1 MKSSK
6 NKVERYKNLVRH
18 VANWPAYL
26 LFKILDRQP
35 SFRFQLRDSFAV
47 LVPRR
52 MLPSFKE
59 SFFDNIYLRALP
71 ETLLKKK
78 NPLIV
83 DIGANA
89 GYFALNMFYHFP
101 DARVLAFEPVPYNF
115 NILSDYQQQYPD
127 FDLQVFQEAVSGAD
141 STLTLSLSKLDGYT
155 TMASVFESES
165 RGYRLE
171 VPALSLQSMMVREQL
186 DHIDLLKLDC
196 EGAEY
201 DILYRTPEEVL
212 QRVSNMS
219 IETHEG
225 LTENESLPAL
235 QTFLEEKGFA
245 TQVLEEGKYSY
256 LWAWRNE
263 EDLPSSTS

>member
-6 NKVERYKNLVRH
+6 NKVERYNNLIRH

-26 LFKILDRQP
+26 LFKILDRQE
-35 SFRFQLRDSFAV
+35 SFCFQLRNSFSV
-47 LVPRR
+47 DVKRR

-71 ETLLKKK
+71 DSLL
-78 NPLIV
+78 NHPHPLIV

-89 GYFALNMFYHFP
+89 GFFALNMFYHFP
-101 DARVLAFEPVPYNF
+101 GARVLAYEPVPFNF
-115 NILSDYQQQYPD
+115 NILQGYQEQYPD
-127 FDLQVFQEAVSGAD
+127 FDLQVFQEAVSGKD
-141 STLTLSLSKLDGYT
+141 TTLLLSLSKLDGYT

-165 RGYRLE
+165 RSYRLE
-171 VPALSLQSMMVREQL
+171 VPALSLQTMMKRQQI

-201 DILYRTPEEVL
+201 DILYQAPDDIL

-225 LTENESLPAL
+225 SNESENLLAL
-235 QTFLEEKGFA
+235 KVFLENKGFA
-245 TQVLEEGKYSY
+245 TQALEEGKYSY
-256 LWAWRNE
+256 LWAWRN
-263 EDLPSSTS
+263 

>member
-18 VANWPAYL
+18 VSNWPAYL

-35 SFRFQLRDSFAV
+35 SFRFQLRDSFSV
-47 LVPRR
+47 LVQRR

-71 ETLLKKK
+71 ESILNKE
-78 NPLIV
+78 NPLIL

-89 GYFALNMFYHFP
+89 GYFSLNMFYHFP
-101 DARVLAFEPVPYNF
+101 GARILAFEPVPYNF
-115 NILSDYQQQYPD
+115 DILRDYQQQFPD
-127 FDLQVFQEAVSGAD
+127 FDWQVFQEAVSGEN

-155 TMASVFESES
+155 TMASVFESDS
-165 RGYRLE
+165 RTHQLE
-171 VPALSLQSMMVREQL
+171 VPAHSLQSLMEREQVN
-186 DHIDLLKLDC
+186 HIDLLKLDC

-201 DILYRTPEEVL
+201 EILYRAPDEILE
-212 QRVSNMS
+212 RVGNMS

-225 LTENESLPAL
+225 PKDDENLPAL
-235 QTFLEEKGFA
+235 QAYLEEKGFA
-245 TQVLEEGKYSY
+245 TQALEEGKYSY
-256 LWAWRNE
+256 LWARRN
-263 EDLPSSTS
+263 